1 MYLPQHFEETR
12 LDVLHELIRAYP
24 LATLVTPG
32 TTELQVNHIPV
43 LLDPGAGP
51 YGTLRAHVARAN
63 PVWRELPGQQ
73 ESVAVFQGPD
83 SYISPSWYPAKQVHG
98 KVVPTWNYAV
108 VQAYGQPRVID
119 DKEWLLALVSAL
131 TEQHEA
137 GLAAP
142 WQVSDAPAD
151 FVQNML
157 QAIVGIEIPISKI
170 SGKWK
175 VSQNRPQPDRHGVV
189 AGLESQG
196 SERQQAMAALV
207 KQHDP

>member
-12 LDVLHELIRAYP
+12 LQVLHELIRAYP

-32 TTELQVNHIPV
+32 ATELQVNHIPM
-43 LLDPGAGP
+43 LLDPGAGS

-73 ESVAVFQGPD
+73 ASVAVFQGPD

-119 DKEWLLALVSAL
+119 DTEWLLALVSAL

-175 VSQNRPQPDRHGVV
+175 VSQNRPQADRHGVV
-189 AGLESQG
+189 AGLESQD
-196 SERQQAMAALV
+196 SERHRAMAALV
-207 KQHDP
+207 KQNDF

>member
-12 LDVLHELIRAYP
+12 LDVLHHLIRAYP

-98 KVVPTWNYAV
+98 KVVPTWNYVV

-207 KQHDP
+207 KQHDL

>member
-1 MYLPQHFEETR
+1 MASRGLST
-12 LDVLHELIRAYP
+12 I
-24 LATLVTPG
+24 
-32 TTELQVNHIPV
+32 
-43 LLDPGAGP
+43 
-51 YGTLRAHVARAN
+51 
-63 PVWRELPGQQ
+63 
-73 ESVAVFQGPD
+73 
-83 SYISPSWYPAKQVHG
+83 K
-98 KVVPTWNYAV
+98 K
-108 VQAYGQPRVID
+108 
-119 DKEWLLALVSAL
+119 WLLALVSAL

-196 SERQQAMAALV
+196 SEHQQAMAALV
-207 KQHDP
+207 KTT